1 MVLDLDLGMQK
12 KQVALGWDTISAL
25 SVLCLCPD
33 LLPQFDLFR
42 FVACTVHLTP
52 WKRFERASQCNSLS
66 GFHMF
71 SEMEYLRNFGQQCD
85 LFPERGT
92 GIGLRLQV
100 LHKALEVASNG

>member
-1 MVLDLDLGMQK
+1 MPVPRF
-12 KQVALGWDTISAL
+12 VATIS
-25 SVLCLCPD
+25 
-33 LLPQFDLFR
+33 LPVPRFIATIRALFR
-42 FVACTVHLTP
+42 FVACTVQLTP

-92 GIGLRLQV
+92 GIGLRTSQGSRSG
-100 LHKALEVASNG
+100 K